1 MSNVIPKHKITEELF
16 RSNRTI
22 IYRALRDRDQT
33 RVIIKTLNNEY
44 PSNADL
50 TRLKH
55 EFHVIQK
62 MVGAGLVHAYEQV
75 KYGNNLA
82 LVLEDFQG
90 VSLHDYLSKVG
101 KIDWGQCLR
110 LAIEIGRGVGHIHQQ
125 NVIHK

>member
-1 MSNVIPKHKITEELF
+1 MSNILPNYQIEEELF
-16 RSNRTI
+16 QSNRTI
-22 IYRALRDRDQT
+22 IYRARRGSDQT

-62 MVGAGLVHAYEQV
+62 MAGAGVVQAYEQV

-82 LVLEDFQG
+82 LALEDFQG